1 MVELTENGDKQL
13 ISAAERA
20 YSELDLPKARS
31 LAMSACTAY
40 PESAAA
46 YVLHGRIAADLGDID
61 AARASFQNAYH
72 HNPNSWLACLWLGQL
87 SEFGGPDALDWFAKG
102 ASVLEKIITQ
112 TQSSSTPTSSSHDLQ
127 DIASKLSGSY
137 CSMAELYMLD
147 LCDEVDA
154 EQKCQALVDK
164 AQNVAKQFN
173 TLTLPE
179 PLQILASLRLSQD
192 RPDDAA
198 VALKKSLTL
207 WREDSPLRPPYPMR
221 ISLSRLLIESGLLE
235 DAILVL
241 DELRAEDDS
250 VVDLWYLLGWTW
262 HLREQQ
268 LKEESTGADEE
279 DDSESA
285 SEQSKECLLVCL
297 QLYKQLEWDDEGIK
311 CHAQELLA
319 QK

>member
-1 MVELTENGDKQL
+1 MVELTENSDKKL
-13 ISAAERA
+13 ISAAECA
-20 YSELDLPKARS
+20 YSELDLPAARS

-40 PESAAA
+40 PESADAH
-46 YVLHGRIAADLGDID
+46 VLHGRIAADLGDID
-61 AARASFQNAYH
+61 AARASFQNAYQ
-72 HNPNSWLACLWLGQL
+72 HNSDNWLACLWLGQL

-102 ASVLEKIITQ
+102 ASLLEKSITQ
-112 TQSSSTPTSSSHDLQ
+112 TQSSTTPTSPSHDLQ
-127 DIASKLSGSY
+127 DTASKLSGCY

-147 LCDEVDA
+147 LCDEEDA

-173 TLTLPE
+173 TPTLPE

-198 VALKKSLTL
+198 IALKESLKL
-207 WREDSPLRPPYPMR
+207 WRDHTSLRPPYPMR

-235 DAILVL
+235 DGIQVL

-268 LKEESTGADEE
+268 LKESTGADEE
-279 DDSESA
+279 DDAESA

-311 CHAQELLA
+311 SHAQELLA
-319 QK
+319 RK